1 MRDTPALLGRQEALE
16 QCMAALSTGGGALV
30 TGPAGIGK
38 SALLDAVSAAC
49 ADAGQLVLRS
59 SSAATESWLP
69 YLGLYDLFSEAV
81 AGEPDVIP
89 HHLRSA
95 FDVVLLRSAPVDGA
109 STDQL
114 AIRVAVVEALRA
126 LSATRPVLLVLD
138 DVNCL
143 DSATAEVL
151 AFAVRRRQGHRVRVL
166 AAERL
171 SEGQEPTWWGLL
183 PEDGVEISL
192 GRLGGPAISE
202 LLRTRL
208 GLAPG
213 EQTSQ
218 RIRDAAG
225 GNPFYALELGRAALR
240 SGTVAHADEPLLVP
254 ERLRG
259 LLSDRLSALPS
270 AAREALLLIATA
282 ARPPR
287 DLLAGHEWGLS
298 QALASGIIVT
308 GRDLEP
314 RFAHPLL
321 REIVYADADVEQR
334 RLCHARLAQ
343 YHDDPLERARHHA
356 LAMTG
361 PSDEL
366 ADELAEAARIAV
378 KRGAP
383 GTAAELYRLAAERTP
398 SGSDGYQYFAY
409 QNPASGTLAAWE
421 AEGPVG
427 AGNGGPGAGGYGG
440 AEAAGTS
447 QGRSDSGV
455 RDHSALAASRLLES
469 ARAAYDAGLPDQAN
483 AAAEAVLA
491 GPVAAARVGARLL
504 LVDLS
509 DDVAGQAA
517 ILDAA
522 EADAVGDPA
531 LLARVTFYRAEY
543 QFRIGL
549 VEQAMTTLTD
559 AEDLASSSG
568 LHDLRVEAIALR
580 ASSEVLENP
589 DKAIV
594 SLEEAEALAAGSDL
608 TAPAIMVTKAL
619 IVWFL
624 RRGDVP
630 EAIAAAN
637 RLRTDVERAGR
648 VRDLGDVLHLVAS
661 VNERAGLC
669 RQAYEAAVLGSRLR
683 AESGSAR
690 VSALMLGAA
699 AELSGGTAERTVEI
713 TDAALEAGAA
723 SGDTEFSGY
732 AHGFRGRAEILLDRP
747 AQAAHHLARCRT
759 LLRGIGMSD
768 PAAFLVDADLAES
781 LTRCGSFTAA
791 DRVLDEATEAAERLD
806 RDVVALGLTRAR
818 LFNLGLSLDA
828 RDAADRL
835 RAAIPSQH
843 PYPLEIARAQ
853 LTLGE
858 LERRARRRAAAR
870 TAWEAAAEA
879 YHGAGCLP
887 WLRYAQARL
896 ARLDTP
902 TEVLSTTEQQIV
914 ELVRAGATNRQIAAT
929 LHVSVKA
936 VEGNLTR
943 LFRRFGVSSRAEL
956 AGGSSSRLSGV

>member
-1 MRDTPALLGRQEALE
+1 MRDTPALLGRQDTLE
-16 QCMAALSTGGGALV
+16 QSMAALSSGGGVLV

-38 SALLDAVSAAC
+38 SALLDAVSGAC

-81 AGEPDVIP
+81 AAQPDVIP
-89 HHLRSA
+89 AHLRSA

-192 GRLGGPAISE
+192 GRLAGPAISE

-213 EQTSQ
+213 DQTSQ
-218 RIRDAAG
+218 RIRDASG
-225 GNPFYALELGRAALR
+225 GNPFYALELGRATLR
-240 SGTVAHADEPLLVP
+240 SGPVAQADEPLPVP
-254 ERLRG
+254 ERLRA
-259 LLSDRLSALPS
+259 LLSDRLSALP
-270 AAREALLLIATA
+270 AEAREALLLIATA

-287 DLLAGHEWGLS
+287 ELLAGHEWGLS

-314 RFAHPLL
+314 RFSHPLL

-334 RLCHARLAQ
+334 QLCHSRLAQ

-398 SGSDGYQYFAY
+398 AGNDGYQYPGFAY

-421 AEGPVG
+421 ADGLAVVG
-427 AGNGGPGAGGYGG
+427 HGG
-440 AEAAGTS
+440 AEAAGSSHARPGTAD
-447 QGRSDSGV
+447 QA
-455 RDHSALAASRLLES
+455 RDHTALAASRLLDS

-483 AAAEAVLA
+483 AAAAAVLA
-491 GPVAAARVGARLL
+491 GPSAAARVGARLL
-504 LVDLS
+504 QVDLS
-509 DDVAGQAA
+509 DDVGAQAA
-517 ILDAA
+517 MLDAA
-522 EADAVGDPA
+522 EADAVGDDA
-531 LLARVTFYRAEY
+531 LLARVSFYRAEY
-543 QFRIGL
+543 QFKIGL
-549 VEQAMTTLTD
+549 VEQAMTTLTH
-559 AEDLASSSG
+559 AEELASASG
-568 LHDLRVEAIALR
+568 LHDLQVEAIALR

-589 DKAIV
+589 DKAIIL
-594 SLEEAEALAAGSDL
+594 LEEAEALAVRRDL
-608 TAPAIMVTKAL
+608 TVPAIMVTKAL

-661 VNERAGLC
+661 VHERAGLS

-683 AESGSAR
+683 AESGSAK
-690 VSALMLGAA
+690 VAALFLGAA
-699 AELSGGTAERTVEI
+699 AELSAGTAERAVEI
-713 TDAALEAGAA
+713 TDAALEAGTA

-732 AHGFRGRAEILLDRP
+732 VHGFRGRAEILLDRP
-747 AQAAHHLARCRT
+747 AQAAHHLARSRT
-759 LLRGIGMSD
+759 LLRAIGMSD
-768 PAAFLVDADLAES
+768 PAAFMVDADLAES
-781 LTRCGSFTAA
+781 LTRCGSFAAA

-806 RDVVALGLTRAR
+806 RDVVMLGLTRSR
-818 LFNLGLSLDA
+818 LFNLGLSMDA

-835 RAAIPSQH
+835 RAALPSQH

-879 YHGAGCLP
+879 YHAAGCQP
-887 WLRYAQARL
+887 WLRYAQTRL